1 MAPRTAPE
9 IGHPDT
15 AAVPAAPDPSG
26 RPPGR
31 LGGVALMLAS
41 GLANQTGA
49 SAGALAFPAIG
60 PLGVVAIRQWVA
72 AAALWATARPKP
84 RAFTAAQWRPV
95 LGLAL
100 VYAVMNLSLYTAIAR
115 VGLGLAVTL
124 EFLGPLS
131 VALLSSRR
139 RLDAAC
145 ALAAGAAVVVLI
157 HPAPS
162 TDYLGI
168 GIGLLAAVCWACYI
182 LLNRA
187 IGQRW
192 PGSKGLEGTATAA
205 AISAAAYVPAGL
217 AWLAFHHLTVAAFGE
232 ALAAGVLSSAVPLL
246 CDMLALRRVP
256 AQFFGVFMSVNPV
269 FAALAGLVVLGQ
281 HLAVTGWLAIAVIVA
296 VNTVAVSSRRPG
308 RTTSAADRED
318 PAGRH
323 RPRPRSRPAAAAPR
337 ARPGP
342 R

>member
-1 MAPRTAPE
+1 
-9 IGHPDT
+9 
-15 AAVPAAPDPSG
+15 
-26 RPPGR
+26 
-31 LGGVALMLAS
+31 MLAS

-72 AAALWATARPKP
+72 AAVLWATARPKL

-131 VALLSSRR
+131 VALIGSRR

-157 HPAPS
+157 HPAAS

-187 IGQRW
+187 IGRRW
-192 PGSKGLEGTATAA
+192 PGAKGLEGTATAA

-217 AWLAFHHLTVAAFGE
+217 AGWPSTPTVAAFGE

-281 HLAVTGWLAIAVIVA
+281 HLGVAGWLAIAVIVA
-296 VNTVAVSSRRPG
+296 VNTVALSSRRRPNHLGSWLSRSCWSSPTHATWPSG
-308 RTTSAADRED
+308 RSSTAGTSSSSLTSTTWSTRSAQ
-318 PAGRH
+318 PATESRPVWSSSS
-323 RPRPRSRPAAAAPR
+323 PRPPCISS
-337 ARPGP
+337 
-342 R
+342 